1 MPRDREEWTLWGGF
15 FWACFLLGVVLSTG
29 CCSVQKAFYAG
40 EEAAY
45 GAIAHEYV
53 AYVASDTS
61 LTGDQIDLR
70 KRTVRAWRFSL
81 DKAEKVSK

>member
-1 MPRDREEWTLWGGF
+1 MPRDKEEWTLFGGF
-15 FWACFLLGVVLSTG
+15 LWLCFLLGLVMSVG
-29 CCSVQKAFYAG
+29 CCSVPKAFYAG

-53 AYVASDTS
+53 SYVEGDTS
-61 LTGDQIDLR
+61 LSADQVDLR

-81 DKAEKVSK
+81 DKAEEVTR